1 MVDKTTNG
9 YIKINYNLNTSSSV
23 PLPEDTSALLGSS
36 QLTTFPY
43 ALSQFEQRQAQL
55 WHNIYL
61 SADGEFVQI
70 QLVNDNQQ
78 PFVFD
83 IDPVTF
89 ATNYS
94 VEQDFQLHSMI
105 IYAQPTSS
113 GLQ

>member
-1 MVDKTTNG
+1 M
-9 YIKINYNLNTSSSV
+9 NTASNV
-23 PLPEDTSALLGSS
+23 PLPQDTSALLGNS

-43 ALSQFEQRQAQL
+43 ALSQFEKNQAQL

-83 IDPVTF
+83 IDPVTSV
-89 ATNYS
+89 TNYS